1 MRFYLTKKSA
11 ETMTDSERR
20 AWRRQHKPTNKET
33 SIPFLCS
40 SATTWNKVRNKDHL
54 NSCV

>member
-1 MRFYLTKKSA
+1 MRFYLTRKNA
-11 ETMTDSERR
+11 GTTTDSVRR
-20 AWRRQHKPTNKET
+20 AWRRQHKLINKGT

-40 SATTWNKVRNKDHL
+40 SATTWNKVRNKDLL